1 MHVHEEDYHTIKL
14 KYVHLECTL
23 HVHIHTC
30 TYKHMY
36 IQIKGLNTLHN
47 NYNYHMK
54 QLQFEKYIY
63 IKYMA

>member
-36 IQIKGLNTLHN
+36 I
-47 NYNYHMK
+47 
-54 QLQFEKYIY
+54 
-63 IKYMA
+63 